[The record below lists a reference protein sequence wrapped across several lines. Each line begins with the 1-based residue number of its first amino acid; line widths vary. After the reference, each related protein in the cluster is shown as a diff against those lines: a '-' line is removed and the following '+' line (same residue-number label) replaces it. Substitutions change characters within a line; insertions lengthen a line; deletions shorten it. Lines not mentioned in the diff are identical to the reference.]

1 MLASDLANPEFT
13 NPSDPDARLHVT
25 FFIKPFPNEW
35 KSAQEGRPIFE
46 EVTMIRIVTP
56 GDSTNIIETPA
67 REDHKQRFPK
77 HWAYFERTQGQN
89 LQTGTPLAQWPI
101 LGPAQVEMLKAM
113 RFLTVEQIATASD
126 DQIQK
131 VGMGGGMAPF
141 ALRDKARRFLM
152 VAHDSAAVDKTA
164 QEMEALKQ
172 EAAKKDEALA
182 LMQAQI
188 AAMQEQMAKLA
199 QPEEVRRGP
208 GRPRKED

>member
-1 MLASDLANPEFT
+1 MLASDLANPEFS

-25 FFIKPFPNEW
+25 FFVKPFKNDW

-77 HWAYFERTQGQN
+77 HWAYFERTHGQN

-113 RFLTVEQIATASD
+113 RFMTVEQIASASD

-141 ALRDKARRFLM
+141 ALRDKAKRFLM
-152 VAHDSAAVDKTA
+152 VAHDSSAVDKTA
-164 QEMEALKQ
+164 QELEALRQ
-172 EAAKKDEALA
+172 ESAQKDETLKT
-182 LMQAQI
+182 MQAQMQ
-188 AAMQEQMAKLA
+188 AMQEQLVKLA
-199 QPEEVRRGP
+199 AKDVTA
-208 GRPRKED
+208 RPK